1 MSHKGSLVSGVFWLL
16 GGILLLINWKKLVSQ
31 VIRTGNAVWG
41 KLGVP
46 KVSDSMEW
54 LIGGAIVI
62 LVGVVFI
69 FAAFADF
76 YEVITGSEWPLRH
89 ARWEDLLPLD

>member
-1 MSHKGSLVSGVFWLL
+1 MSHNGSLLSGVFWLL
-16 GGILLLINWKKLVSQ
+16 GGILLLINWRKLVSQ
-31 VIRTGNAVWG
+31 AIDTGNAVWG
-41 KLGVP
+41 KLGVW
-46 KVSDSMEW
+46 KLFSDSKER
-54 LIGGAIVI
+54 LIVGAIVI

-89 ARWEDLLPLD
+89 AR